1 MEKENRPYYKKLAI
15 QKSYELIFTKHAQNA
30 IFIIFRLFFYKI
42 VHKSSRHIP
51 V

>member
-15 QKSYELIFTKHAQNA
+15 LSWGYAPQPPRVKKKQETI
-30 IFIIFRLFFYKI
+30 KI
-42 VHKSSRHIP
+42 LKKKKFLGGISSTD